1 MTTRR
6 SPEVDRIVR
15 IELLRAR
22 AAIERESLK
31 SRAGQL
37 VDSLDPRQW
46 LGRVGKGRTG
56 GFLLQGVDLAQ
67 RYPFILSTL
76 TSLVLGKRWQWLKL
90 GGAALAAL
98 LARLSA
104 RADDQTGNP
113 GRER

>member
-1 MTTRR
+1 MSTRR
-6 SPEVDRIVR
+6 SPQVERIVR

-37 VDSLDPRQW
+37 ADSLDPRQL
-46 LGRVGKGRTG
+46 LGLLGKGRTG
-56 GFLLQGVDLAQ
+56 GLLMQGVDLAQ

-98 LARLSA
+98 LARFSSQA
-104 RADDQTGNP
+104 GSQPGNT